1 MKRRHVLAVLG
12 LSFLT
17 LGIYVIYWLYK
28 TRLELL
34 PYLEDKKFVPRVI
47 VLFVP
52 IFVMI
57 GLLIPA
63 AVFMADSWNP
73 YLDEPSAAGMTV
85 FMTVLFG
92 GMLAAAVISFWWFYR
107 YFKAVEAVTGGNN
120 AMLMYG
126 LWIALSLIGIGP
138 VWTLI
143 IQDDLNKFIDNNYQP
158 LKPPVPGNPATTHQ
172 AAPART
178 PSGQHNLADHAG
190 SVHHRHPTTHPRS
203 K

>member
-34 PYLEDKKFVPRVI
+34 PYLEDKKAIPRVL
-47 VLFVP
+47 VLFLP
-52 IFVMI
+52 IFIVI
-57 GLLIPA
+57 GIMLFLLVPLMA
-63 AVFMADSWNP
+63 AMDP
-73 YLDEPSAAGMTV
+73 YTEPSDASMLL
-85 FMTVLFG
+85 FMLILGLGT
-92 GMLAAAVISFWWFYR
+92 LAIFIVSFWWFYK

-126 LWIALSLIGIGP
+126 LWIVLTLIGIGP

-158 LKPPVPGNPATTHQ
+158 LKPPVPGNPATTHH
-172 AAPART
+172 AAPAHA
-178 PSGQHNLADHAG
+178 PSGQHSVADHAT
-190 SVHHRHPTTHPRS
+190 SVHHRHPTTRPRS
-203 K
+203 

>member
-12 LSFLT
+12 LSFVT

-34 PYLEDKKFVPRVI
+34 PYLEDKKYIPRVI
-47 VLFVP
+47 VMFIPVFVT
-52 IFVMI
+52 I

-63 AVFMADSWNP
+63 VIFMADSWNP
-73 YLDEPSAAGMTV
+73 YTDEASVAGTTV
-85 FMTVLFG
+85 FMTILFG
-92 GMLAAAVISFWWFYR
+92 GLIVTTVISFWWFYR
-107 YFKAVEAVTGGNN
+107 YFRSVEAVTGGNN

-143 IQDDLNKFIDNNYQP
+143 TQDDLNKFIDNGHRP
-158 LKPPVPGNPATTHQ
+158 LKPPVPGLPATTHH
-172 AAPART
+172 AAPAHA
-178 PSGQHNLADHAG
+178 PSSEHSLAAHSS
-190 SVHHRHPTTHPRS
+190 SVHHRHPTTHPRA
-203 K
+203 